1 MTKPGG
7 TAGFFFSLQKNWE
20 QMSGFFISFEGI
32 DKSGK
37 STQAKLLVDHLQERG
52 YEVVLT
58 YEPGGTEL
66 GQEIRRLVLEKKSQD
81 EQDEIDAIAEMFL
94 FSADRVQ
101 HVSELIRPSLD
112 AGKVVVSDRYVDS
125 TLAYQGYGRGLN
137 LNDLRMIQN
146 VATGGLKPD
155 ITIWMDVDA
164 QTVHERELQQLPLFI
179 DRIESEDKKDKN
191 FFQKVRQGFQEAY
204 KSEPDRIFRVDGSR
218 SIIDV
223 FEDVKK
229 AIADRMPGTK

>member
-1 MTKPGG
+1 
-7 TAGFFFSLQKNWE
+7 
-20 QMSGFFISFEGI
+20 MS
-32 DKSGK
+32 
-37 STQAKLLVDHLQERG
+37 
-52 YEVVLT
+52 
-58 YEPGGTEL
+58 
-66 GQEIRRLVLEKKSQD
+66 RRYRTRSRNSALVLENKSQD

-179 DRIESEDKKDKN
+179 DRIESEDKKIKI
-191 FFQKVRQGFQEAY
+191 FFRRF
-204 KSEPDRIFRVDGSR
+204 DR
-218 SIIDV
+218 V
-223 FEDVKK
+223 FKK
-229 AIADRMPGTK
+229 HTNLNPIAFFG